1 MAINLAVIT
10 THPIQYYAPL
20 FRRVAD
26 AERINVRV
34 FYGWTGST
42 EASYDPGFEQ
52 EVEWDLPLLEGY
64 DYTFV
69 PNDSKNPGT
78 HHFRGLVNPECIPR
92 IEEWGP
98 DAVLVFGWGWQSH
111 LRALRHFSGRIPVF
125 FRGDSTLIDEQGGPR
140 QWARRAVLWW
150 VYRHVDRALYVGSY
164 NREYFET
171 HGLSGEQLHWMP
183 HAIDNDRFA
192 DPEGTL
198 QAEASEWRRELGIP
212 EGGAPTIVFAGKL
225 SHKKAPDLLVRAFE
239 RIDAPEAHLV
249 VAGSGPLEDKLRR
262 RAPETVH
269 FLGFQNQSRMPIV
282 YRLGD
287 VFVLPSRGPGE
298 TWGLAINE
306 AMACGRAVVASTKV
320 GCAPDLIED
329 GTNGFVFESENEEAL
344 AETLQALIDRPG
356 LRARMG
362 AASARRIEDWSL
374 DEAGRRLVRAV
385 RKHVGA
391 GADLNREARA

>member
-1 MAINLAVIT
+1 MQTKLAVIT

-20 FRRVAD
+20 FRRVGD
-26 AERINVRV
+26 AEGIDLRV

-64 DYTFV
+64 DHTFV
-69 PNDSKNPGT
+69 ENESDDPGT
-78 HHFRGLVNPECIPR
+78 HHFRGLINPDLVPK
-92 IEEWGP
+92 IEEWTP
-98 DAVLVFGWGWQSH
+98 DAVLVFGWSWQSH
-111 LRALRHFSGRIPVF
+111 LRALRHFSGKVPVF
-125 FRGDSTLIDEQGGPR
+125 FRGDSTLIDEQFGLR
-140 QWARRAVLWW
+140 TMARRAGLWW
-150 VYRHVDRALYVGSY
+150 VYRHVNCALYVGTS
-164 NREYFET
+164 NREYFES
-171 HGLSGEQLHWMP
+171 HGLAGEQLHWVP

-198 QAEASEWRRELGIP
+198 QAEADEWRRELGIP
-212 EGGAPTIVFAGKL
+212 EEAPTIVFAGKL
-225 SHKKAPDLLVRAFE
+225 SRKKAPELLLRAFE
-239 RIDAPEAHLV
+239 RLGASAAHLV
-249 VAGSGPLEDKLRR
+249 VAGSGPLEDELRQT
-262 RAPETVH
+262 APENAH
-269 FLGFQNQSRMPIV
+269 FLGFQNQSRMPVV

-320 GCAPDLIED
+320 GCAPDLIEN

-356 LRARMG
+356 LRARMC

-374 DEAGRRLVRAV
+374 DEATRRLVRAV
-385 RKHVGA
+385 RKRVGA

>member
-1 MAINLAVIT
+1 MPCRLAVVS

-20 FRRVAD
+20 FRRVAE
-26 AERINVRV
+26 AEDINLHV

-42 EASYDPGFEQ
+42 EASYDPGFDQ

-64 DYTFV
+64 DHTFV
-69 PNDSKNPGT
+69 PNESDDPDT
-78 HHFRGLVNPECIPR
+78 HHFRGLVNPELVPK
-92 IEEWGP
+92 IEEWDP
-98 DAVLVFGWGWQSH
+98 DAVLVFGWSWQSH
-111 LRALRHFSGRIPVF
+111 LRALRHFSGWVPVF
-125 FRGDSTLIDEQGGPR
+125 FRGDSTLIDEQFGLR
-140 QWARRAVLWW
+140 TMVRRAGLWW
-150 VYRHVDRALYVGSY
+150 VYRYIDHALYVGTN
-164 NREYFET
+164 NREYFEA
-171 HGLSGEQLHWMP
+171 HGLDDDQLHWVP
-183 HAIDNDRFA
+183 HAIDNDHFA

-198 QAEASEWRRELGIP
+198 QTEAGEWRRELGIP
-212 EGGAPTIVFAGKL
+212 EEAPTIVFAGKL
-225 SHKKAPDLLVRAFE
+225 SQKKAPELLLDAYE
-239 RIDAPEAHLV
+239 RLDAPAAHLV
-249 VAGSGPLEDKLRR
+249 VAGSGPLEDELRQA
-262 RAPETVH
+262 APENAH
-269 FLGFQNQSRMPIV
+269 FLGFQNQSRMPVV

-306 AMACGRAVVASTKV
+306 AMACGRTVVASTKV

-329 GTNGFVFESENEEAL
+329 GTNGFVFESENEGAL

-374 DEAGRRLVRAV
+374 DEAARRLVRAV